1 VRRALACLATI
12 TVADAVLH
20 RVKVPWL
27 AIGIFDHPAHLAT
40 AELVAINVR
49 RSKRWERGLLVGALL
64 PDVDHIPLALQREH
78 PKGGDPRP
86 NTHTLLA
93 VVPVAAAAAAT
104 RSESLW
110 GATAGM
116 LTHYARDLAV
126 GGGLPMLGRSLR
138 APYPAY
144 VVGCAVLAFAPA
156 YSRSRSS

>member
-12 TVADAVLH
+12 AAADVVLH
-20 RVKVPWL
+20 RRKVPWL
-27 AIGIFDHPAHLAT
+27 AIGVFDHPAHLAT
-40 AELVAINVR
+40 AELVAINLQ
-49 RSKRWERGLLVGALL
+49 RSNSWKRGLLVGALL
-64 PDVDHIPLALQREH
+64 PDVDHIPLALQEEH
-78 PKGGDPRP
+78 PEEGDPRP

-93 VVPVAAAAAAT
+93 VAPVVAAARIT

-110 GATAGM
+110 GAAAGM

-138 APYPAY
+138 MPYSVYA
-144 VVGCAVLAFAPA
+144 VGCAVLAFAPA